1 MRFEAQLGGTGDGLE
16 GRRMRIRRRR
26 RGYRG
31 VVCVYRENLERNLRL
46 KEGHEYELIYYNRKY
61 ILKPEKF

>member
-1 MRFEAQLGGTGDGLE
+1 ME

-46 KEGHEYELIYYNRKY
+46 KDGHEYELIYYNRKY